1 MRTLLGIAALA
12 GMLAGLAS
20 PALAQPA
27 PAPPDKTSVPNS
39 GTKINCNANGTGT
52 ATNGPNAESPAS
64 SNVAGTP
71 VTNVNPNGAGT
82 TSTQTPS
89 LQKPVK
95 ADVQCAKTQTQQNEQ
110 PAAPQSSSTS
120 NAPSAPMMN
129 ALHSNPNGS
138 NWLQKFNRPS
148 VTASHKTKM
157 RHAKRATG
165 GGS

>member
-20 PALAQPA
+20 PALSQPV
-27 PAPPDKTSVPNS
+27 PTPPDKTAVPNS
-39 GTKINCNANGTGT
+39 GTQIKCNANGTGT
-52 ATNGPNAESPAS
+52 ATNGPNAETSTS
-64 SNVAGTP
+64 NNVAGTP
-71 VTNVNPNGAGT
+71 VTNVNPNGSGT

-95 ADVQCAKTQTQQNEQ
+95 TEAQCAKTQQQSEQ
-110 PAAPQSSSTS
+110 PAAPQNSSTS
-120 NAPSAPMMN
+120 STPEAPMMN
-129 ALHSNPNGS
+129 ALSNNPNGS

-148 VTASHKTKM
+148 VAATHK
-157 RHAKRATG
+157 AKRHTKSATG